1 MTDARRATRRRV
13 PQPAPKT
20 RVEPPAAA
28 FATIVPFVG
37 PAAITAVAA
46 AMLAWTWRTWP
57 DPLIDFGREV
67 NFAWE
72 LSRGKVL
79 YADVA
84 HISGPLSP
92 YVNALWFRL
101 FGPGILTL
109 AYCNIAIAALV
120 VVLLYRLFLRLG
132 DHLAATAACLVFVV
146 LFASAQFVRIGNYNW
161 VCPYSHELTHGAAL
175 GVAGLWALSRY
186 QADGRLRWIAVVGMA
201 LGLLVLT
208 KVEVLL
214 AGAVGLGTGL
224 GLTLAIERPGPHRLV
239 RIAGTL
245 VGVALV
251 PIAVTFLCFVRVLPT
266 DEILRWPLGHWRAAA
281 RADLVA
287 MPFYRE
293 GLGIDDVPAN
303 LAKLGVA
310 ALWWLAV
317 LAPGIVGAIALRGP
331 GRHRA
336 PAAVGLFVVTALALW
351 WRWPTI
357 AWFDAARPLPLFML
371 LVLAGSVTALVR
383 HRREPERARRF
394 ALQAAAAAFG
404 LAMLAKMI
412 LDARVFHY
420 GFVLAMPATLV
431 LVGALLA
438 WVPAAASEL
447 GAYGPALRA
456 VALAALVVGV
466 PAHLGAMSRL
476 VAQKVHLVG
485 EGRDLILADDRGPVV
500 EKLLGEVRAHASS
513 AQTLIVAPEGIM
525 VNYIARRENPTPYYQ
540 IGPLMLTVFGEDA
553 VLRSL
558 QDHPPDFVALVNK
571 ETSHE
576 GARFFGQDYGRRVF
590 AWIQAN
596 YRSVA
601 EIGPP
606 PFRDRRFGAVLMERT
621 SAPSATGA
629 P

>member
-1 MTDARRATRRRV
+1 MTDARRARRRRA
-13 PQPAPKT
+13 PQPAPPT
-20 RVEPPAAA
+20 PVVPAAA
-28 FATIVPFVG
+28 AWATIVPFVG
-37 PAAITAVAA
+37 PAVIAAVAA

-57 DPLIDFGREV
+57 DPIIDFGREV
-67 NFAWE
+67 DFAWE

-79 YADVA
+79 YTDVV

-101 FGPGILTL
+101 FGPGIMTL
-109 AYCNIAIAALV
+109 ACCNIAIAAVV

-132 DHLAATAACLVFVV
+132 DHLAATAACLVFVT

-175 GVAGLWALSRY
+175 ALAGLWALSRY
-186 QADGRLRWIAVVGMA
+186 QADGRLRWVAFMGMA

-208 KVEVLL
+208 KVEVLV
-214 AGAVGLGTGL
+214 AGTIGLGTGL
-224 GLTLAIERPGPHRLV
+224 ALTVAIERPPRRLA

-245 VGVALV
+245 GGVALV
-251 PIAVTFLCFVRVLPT
+251 PIAATFLCFARVLST

-303 LAKLGVA
+303 LAKLGTA

-317 LAPGIVGAIALRGP
+317 LGPGIVGAVALRRP

-336 PAAVGLFVVTALALW
+336 PVAAALFAATALGLW
-351 WRWPTI
+351 WRWRAI

-371 LVLAGSVTALVR
+371 FVLAGSVTALAR
-383 HRREPERARRF
+383 HRRDPERARRF

-431 LVGALLA
+431 LVVALLA
-438 WVPAAASEL
+438 WLPDAASEL
-447 GAYGPALRA
+447 GGYGPALRA
-456 VALAALVVGV
+456 VVLGALVVGV

-476 VAQKVHLVG
+476 VAQKVHAVG

-500 EKLLGEVRAHASS
+500 EKLLGEVRARASS
-513 AQTLIVAPEGIM
+513 GQTLVVAPEGIM

-540 IGPLMLTVFGEDA
+540 IGPLMMTVFGEDA

-558 QDHPPDFVALVNK
+558 QEHPPAFVALVNK
-571 ETSHE
+571 ETAHE

-590 AWIQAN
+590 AWIEAN

-621 SAPSATGA
+621 SVPSATGA